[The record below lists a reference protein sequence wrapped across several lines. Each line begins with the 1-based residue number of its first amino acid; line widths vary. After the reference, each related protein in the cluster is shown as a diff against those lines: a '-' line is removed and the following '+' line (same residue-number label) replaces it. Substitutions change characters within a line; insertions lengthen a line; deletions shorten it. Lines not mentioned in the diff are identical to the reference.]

1 MTMWAKFISSLLNI
15 SFTYTPRV
23 NYYIYFLQKQKN
35 KIKIMLILIV
45 TKYSFLCVGK

>member
-23 NYYIYFLQKQKN
+23 NYYIYFFKN
-35 KIKIMLILIV
+35 KKNANPYCNQIFIPM
-45 TKYSFLCVGK
+45 CR